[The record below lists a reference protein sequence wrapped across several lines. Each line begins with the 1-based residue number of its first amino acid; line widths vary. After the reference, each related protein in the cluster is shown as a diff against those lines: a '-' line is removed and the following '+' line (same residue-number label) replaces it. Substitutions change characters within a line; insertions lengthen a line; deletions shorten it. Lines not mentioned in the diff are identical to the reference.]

1 MCGQWD
7 NVIFSDESKLIK
19 MFTFCIGIKKVGGLI
34 CKGNHVDEMFK
45 NLSSNEIAGEFVG
58 TV

>member
-1 MCGQWD
+1 VRGQWD
-7 NVIFSDESKLIK
+7 DVFFPDESKLVK
-19 MFTFCIGIKKVGGLI
+19 MFTFCVRIMKVGGLI
-34 CKGNHVDEMFK
+34 CKGNHDMFK